1 MTTRAT
7 DAKKKKKRGSA
18 GYQYLD
24 RDDRDRMMAAGEE
37 GRRTSVDESGT
48 MFALGDKNANSDYT
62 IGGVALAGERAGS
75 KFSLA
80 ADAKKEGE
88 EDDLEKK
95 IADAW
100 EKHKTAIL
108 FGVGALVVI
117 ALARRR

>member
-7 DAKKKKKRGSA
+7 DAKKKKRGSA
-18 GYQYLD
+18 GYQYLT
-24 RDDRDRMMAAGEE
+24 RDERDRIIAAGEE
-37 GRRTSVDESGT
+37 GRRTSVSETGVV
-48 MFALGDKNANSDYT
+48 FALGDKSDRGDYT
-62 IGGVALAGERAGS
+62 IGGTGLAGERAGS
-75 KFSLA
+75 KFALA
-80 ADAKKEGE
+80 SEEKKEGE
-88 EDDLEKK
+88 EDDLQKK